1 MGRTIEGN
9 KAAQEAQARGD
20 KRYFTGLPCSRGHVA
35 ERMTSNGTC
44 VECAYAHRR
53 AHVEYQRTADAKRTG
68 TPERREQKARLER
81 IRRQRPDVRAARAA
95 ERMKRIA
102 DQKQRTPVWADHEK
116 IKAFYRLAAAFS
128 ELYVPHHVDHIIPL
142 NGKTASGLHVEH
154 NLQVIPATD
163 NLFKGARLAA

>member
-53 AHVEYQRTADAKRTG
+53 AHSEYDRTADAKRRG
-68 TPERREQKARLER
+68 TEKRRKQKRAAENARRKLPHA
-81 IRRQRPDVRAARAA
+81 QAARAA

-163 NLFKGARLAA
+163 NLLKGSRLAA